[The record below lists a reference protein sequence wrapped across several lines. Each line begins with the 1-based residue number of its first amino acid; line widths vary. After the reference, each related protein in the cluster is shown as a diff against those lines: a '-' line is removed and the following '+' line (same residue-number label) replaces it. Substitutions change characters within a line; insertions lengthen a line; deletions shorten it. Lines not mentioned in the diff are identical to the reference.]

1 MKISEIKRVLE
12 IAHEVSDSVLISGD
26 AGLGKSY
33 VVKEYA
39 EENNYHFE
47 DLRLGNQEIGDL
59 IGIPTIQDGVTIW
72 TEPVWLYR
80 MKEAEKQGKKSVLF
94 LDELNRSQ
102 QDVKASALQI
112 VLDKQIHQH
121 KLPKDVLVVGAINPT
136 ESEQGLDY
144 YVDELDP
151 ALLDRFLQVKV
162 SLDVES
168 WLSWA
173 RNNKINNI
181 ITSYIAENPRD
192 LYNVPKDGQTRITT
206 PRSWATLSRYIDL
219 FEKTQTFDVEIVSGR
234 IGEALAFKF
243 QNYYNNFNKQF
254 TIKDVIKLVDISKLP
269 KENKNIL
276 ISEFNKRK
284 LDTLQIRE
292 LALLGLKKFEK
303 DMKAINIP
311 SEYTADYE
319 NAKNCV
325 SDDELK
331 KVNPLMSLLYALKP
345 EELASVIN
353 ELKQNDEEYKLLI
366 ARIDFVFHGKKEL
379 YLQLLNKVTP
389 ETK

>member
-102 QDVKASALQI
+102 QDVKVSALQI

-192 LYNVPKDGQTRITT
+192 LYNVPKDGQTRIAT

-254 TIKDVIKLVDISKLP
+254 TIKDVIKLVDISKAP

-303 DMKAINIP
+303 HMKAINIP

-319 NAKNCV
+319 KAKNCV

>member
-1 MKISEIKRVLE
+1 MKISQVKSVLE
-12 IAHEVSDSVLISGD
+12 IAHQVNDSVLISGD

-39 EENNYHFE
+39 DENNYHFE

-59 IGIPTIQDGVTIW
+59 IGIPTIQDGVTVW

-162 SLDVES
+162 TLDVES
-168 WLSWA
+168 WLNWA
-173 RNNKINNI
+173 RENKINSI
-181 ITSYIAENPRD
+181 ITSYIAENPRE
-192 LYNVPKDGQTRITT
+192 LYNVPKDGLTRIAT
-206 PRSWATLSRYIDL
+206 PRSWATLSRYVDL
-219 FEKTQTFDVEIVSGR
+219 FEKTQTFNVEIVSGR
-234 IGEALAFKF
+234 IGEALAYKF
-243 QNYYNNFNKQF
+243 QTYYNNFNKQF
-254 TIKDVIKLVDISKLP
+254 TVKDVIRLVDLDKTP
-269 KENKNIL
+269 KENKTIL

-292 LALLGLKKFEK
+292 LAMSALEKFEK
-303 DMKAINIP
+303 HMKALNIP
-311 SEYTADYE
+311 GEYTADYE
-319 NAKNCV
+319 KAKNCV
-325 SDDELK
+325 TEKELK

-345 EELASVIN
+345 EELASVIA
-353 ELKQNDEEYKLLI
+353 ELKKTDEEYKLLI
-366 ARIDFVFHGKKEL
+366 SRVDLVFHQRKDL
-379 YLQLLNKVTP
+379 YLQLLNVNTADK
-389 ETK
+389 

>member
-1 MKISEIKRVLE
+1 M
-12 IAHEVSDSVLISGD
+12 
-26 AGLGKSY
+26 
-33 VVKEYA
+33 KEYA

-192 LYNVPKDGQTRITT
+192 LYNVPKDGQTRIAT

-254 TIKDVIKLVDISKLP
+254 TIKDIIKLVDISKAP

-303 DMKAINIP
+303 HMKAINIP

-319 NAKNCV
+319 KAKNCV

>member
-192 LYNVPKDGQTRITT
+192 LYNVPKDGQTRIAT

-254 TIKDVIKLVDISKLP
+254 TIKDVIKLVDISKAH

-276 ISEFNKRK
+276 ISELNIRK
-284 LDTLQIRE
+284 LDTLQIR
-292 LALLGLKKFEK
+292 
-303 DMKAINIP
+303 
-311 SEYTADYE
+311 
-319 NAKNCV
+319 
-325 SDDELK
+325 
-331 KVNPLMSLLYALKP
+331 
-345 EELASVIN
+345 
-353 ELKQNDEEYKLLI
+353 
-366 ARIDFVFHGKKEL
+366 
-379 YLQLLNKVTP
+379 
-389 ETK
+389 

>member
-26 AGLGKSY
+26 VGLGKSY

-59 IGIPTIQDGVTIW
+59 IGIPIIQDGVTIW

-192 LYNVPKDGQTRITT
+192 LYNVPKDGQTRIAT

-254 TIKDVIKLVDISKLP
+254 TIKDVIKLVDISKAP

-303 DMKAINIP
+303 HMKAINIP

-319 NAKNCV
+319 KAKNCV

>member
-192 LYNVPKDGQTRITT
+192 LYNVPKDGQTRIAT

-303 DMKAINIP
+303 YMKAINIP

-319 NAKNCV
+319 KAKKCV

-366 ARIDFVFHGKKEL
+366 ARMDFVFHGKKEL
-379 YLQLLNKVTP
+379 YLQLLNKVST